1 MWTLQRSGN
10 VNFLFFPSLN
20 VVHCSQTWVFVFC
33 SNSVFLPIFGKM
45 MGFGAKICRRRA
57 KAAQRKCSQE
67 FSALFRKRKTSFF
80 GFLRQLLGLLMY
92 DGHHWCTQVSKF
104 GPHTHQKGF
113 LQSPVA
119 APGQLFVQH
128 PTVCFFVCS
137 APQLFVCCFCLTV
150 EQCFPGN
157 VHILYYSCRVL
168 YSENCLSL
176 CTFLRNPKIEAQIS
190 EPPYSTLSCWVN
202 TWYNLDRHPIQGL
215 LLFTPT

>member
-1 MWTLQRSGN
+1 M
-10 VNFLFFPSLN
+10 
-20 VVHCSQTWVFVFC
+20 FVFC

-113 LQSPVA
+113 FAV
-119 APGQLFVQH
+119 PGGCSR
-128 PTVCFFVCS
+128 PTVCSAPNCLFFVCS
-137 APQLFVCCFCLTV
+137 PPQLFVCCFCLTV

-157 VHILYYSCRVL
+157 VHIL
-168 YSENCLSL
+168 
-176 CTFLRNPKIEAQIS
+176 
-190 EPPYSTLSCWVN
+190 
-202 TWYNLDRHPIQGL
+202 
-215 LLFTPT
+215 